1 MSTITLTHLQDAIA
15 SIAGDR
21 TPAEQGEMLAAMVRE
36 IDAAQNA
43 PAPAPVKPK
52 AVKKPA
58 KKATIATPKAGSGA
72 TLAANWN
79 GQMMASEAGSLSSGQ
94 AKWLKANTRKSDA
107 TIAKL
112 SMVEASNLRA
122 QLTGKA

>member
-36 IDAAQNA
+36 IDTAQNA
-43 PAPAPVKPK
+43 PAPAPAKPK

-58 KKATIATPKAGSGA
+58 KATIAKPKAGSGA

-79 GQMMASEAGSLSSGQ
+79 GQMMASEAGTLSSGQ